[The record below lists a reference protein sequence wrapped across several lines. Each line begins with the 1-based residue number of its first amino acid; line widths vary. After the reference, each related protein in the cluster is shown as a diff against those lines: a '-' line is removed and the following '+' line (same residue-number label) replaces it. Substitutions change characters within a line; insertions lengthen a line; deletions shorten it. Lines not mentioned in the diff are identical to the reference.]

1 MSKQKVGEALF
12 RDNHTKAAPRT
23 LGLSRRENQTMKD
36 PIFATARDLAT
47 AIRKRRVSAVEVLEA
62 HLAHIARDNPAL
74 NAIVT
79 LNEEE
84 ARVRAREADAALAR
98 GKALGP
104 LHGVPVTIKDSF
116 ATAGL
121 RTTSGFPPLAN
132 YIPTE
137 DATVVARL
145 RAAGAIVLGKTNLP
159 LLVHGFQT
167 DNPIFG
173 RSNNPW
179 DLKRT
184 PGGSTGGG
192 AAALASGMSPLE
204 IGSDYGGSVR
214 IPAHYCGLFSIKP
227 TERRVPLTG
236 HIPELPGKPRSAR
249 HVATPGPLARSVE
262 DLALALQVIVGP
274 DPAEPE
280 IPPVPLAP
288 VPKPTWRALR
298 VAWSDDFGGLQVTR
312 DTRAALEALVAE
324 LERRGCVVERRRPDG
339 FDFPGIWETY
349 GELRQCEIGSA
360 MSSELEAE
368 CAANFG
374 VSATSKD
381 PEMRGMAR
389 RLNATLRQYTETLAR
404 RDACIAATERFFET
418 CDVFLCPVTVGPA
431 FPHCATGTP
440 IAVDDRHV
448 PYRLGGTGYTSP
460 FNLTGNPVVVVP
472 LVRSTEGLPIGI
484 QLVGARWSD
493 MKLLAIAGRFVEL
506 TGPFQRPPG
515 Y

>member
-1 MSKQKVGEALF
+1 MSKQKVGEALLPKK
-12 RDNHTKAAPRT
+12 HGETTLRT
-23 LGLSRRENQTMKD
+23 LGLSQRRKQSVKD
-36 PIFATARDLAT
+36 PIFATASELAG
-47 AIRKRRVSAVEVLEA
+47 AIRERRASAVEVLDA
-62 HLAHIARDNPAL
+62 HLACIARHNPAL

-79 LNEEE
+79 LNEEG
-84 ARVRAREADAALAR
+84 ARKRAAEADAALAR
-98 GKALGP
+98 GEIWGP

-121 RTTSGFPPLAN
+121 RTTSGYPPLAD

-145 RAAGAIVLGKTNLP
+145 KAAGAIVLGKTNLP
-159 LLVHGFQT
+159 LLVHGFQS
-167 DNPIFG
+167 DNPVFG
-173 RSNNPW
+173 RTNNPW
-179 DLKRT
+179 DLTRT

-236 HIPELPGKPRSAR
+236 HIPELPGKPRSVR
-249 HVATPGPLARSVE
+249 HVATPGPLARSLE
-262 DLALALQVIVGP
+262 DLAVALQVIAGP
-274 DPAEPE
+274 DPAQPE
-280 IPPVPLAP
+280 IPPVTLVPIAKPLLT
-288 VPKPTWRALR
+288 KLR
-298 VAWSDDFGGLQVTR
+298 VAWSDDFGGLPVTR
-312 DTRAALEALVAE
+312 DTRAALQGLVDQLDE
-324 LERRGCVVERRRPDG
+324 RGCSVERRMPDG

-374 VSATSKD
+374 VSATSED

-389 RLNATLRQYTETLAR
+389 RLNATLKQYTETLTK
-404 RDACIAATERFFET
+404 RDAYIATAEQFFESW
-418 CDVFLCPVTVGPA
+418 DVLLCPVTVGPA
-431 FPHCATGTP
+431 FPHCPPGTP
-440 IAVDDRHV
+440 IAVDDRQV
-448 PYRLGGTGYTSP
+448 FYRLGGTGYTSP
-460 FNLTGNPVVVVP
+460 FNLTGNPVVVMP
-472 LVRSTEGLPIGI
+472 LTRSAEGLPIGV
-484 QLVGARWSD
+484 QLVGPRWSE
-493 MKLLAIAGRFVEL
+493 MKLLAIAELFVNL

>member
-1 MSKQKVGEALF
+1 MSRQKIAEASF
-12 RDNHTKAAPRT
+12 RGDHGKTVPRT
-23 LGLSRRENQTMKD
+23 LGLSRGRNQTMKD
-36 PIFATARDLAT
+36 PIFATAHDLAT
-47 AIRKRRVSAVEVLEA
+47 AILERRVSVVDVLAA
-62 HLAHIARDNPAL
+62 HLAHIDRHNPAL

-79 LNEEE
+79 LNVEG

-98 GKALGP
+98 GEVWGP

-116 ATAGL
+116 STAGL

-132 YIPTE
+132 YVPTE
-137 DATVVARL
+137 DATVVARI

-159 LLVHGFQT
+159 LLVHGFQS

-173 RSNNPW
+173 RSKNPW

-204 IGSDYGGSVR
+204 IGSDYGGSGR

-236 HIPELPGKPRSAR
+236 HIPELPGKPRSVR
-249 HVATPGPLARSVE
+249 HVATPGLLARSLE
-262 DLALALQVIVGP
+262 DLAIALQVIAGS
-274 DPAEPE
+274 DPAQPE
-280 IPPVPLAP
+280 ISPVPLAP
-288 VPKPTWRALR
+288 AAKPLFTGLR
-298 VAWSDDFGGLQVTR
+298 VAWSDDFGGLPVTHN
-312 DTRAALEALVAE
+312 TRVALQSLVAE
-324 LERRGCVVERRRPDG
+324 LERRGCIVERRMPDR

-368 CAANFG
+368 CAADFG
-374 VSATSKD
+374 VSPTSDD

-389 RLNATLRQYTETLAR
+389 RLNATLRQYTETLTR
-404 RDACIAATERFFET
+404 RDAYIATAERLFET
-418 CDVFLCPVTVGPA
+418 WDVFLCPVTVGPA
-431 FPHCATGTP
+431 FPHCAPGTP

-460 FNLTGNPVVVVP
+460 FNLTGNPVVVLP
-472 LVRSTEGLPIGI
+472 LSHSTEGLPIGV
-484 QLVGARWSD
+484 QLAGPRWGE
-493 MKLLAIAGRFVEL
+493 MKLLAIAERIAEI

-515 Y
+515 F